1 MNVPP
6 DNFYKDSLENRIS
19 ELKKQ
24 LSEKNAIIDFLTSQL
39 ITEPRDVTNNINS
52 RLKYHNKIT
61 DNSKK
66 TFHDDDPLKKR
77 EKK

>member
-6 DNFYKDSLENRIS
+6 DNFYKDSLKNWIS

-39 ITEPRDVTNNINS
+39 ITEPRDATKNINS

-61 DNSKK
+61 GDSKK
-66 TFHDDDPLKKR
+66 TYHDDDPLKKR